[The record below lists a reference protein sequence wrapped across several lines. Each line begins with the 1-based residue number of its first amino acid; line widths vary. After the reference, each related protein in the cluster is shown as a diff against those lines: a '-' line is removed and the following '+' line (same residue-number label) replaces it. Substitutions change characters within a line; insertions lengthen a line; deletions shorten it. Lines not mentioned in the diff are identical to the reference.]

1 MAEDIVPVVGYRD
14 YTLLGYDKNYQYES
28 FSGADIVAEIIL
40 PTESKPLT
48 LGELQTISYSIH
60 RENKPVRTIG
70 RVNPLGFV
78 RGPRTIAG
86 SLIFTVFNGYAFYR
100 LDQFKNLIQPQAGIY
115 PIYPLSDMLPPFDI
129 SITFS
134 NEYGKFA
141 KMRIYGVTIVD
152 EGGTM
157 SIEDLVTEQTYT
169 YVARGIQPMTPYV
182 PDELNPTE
190 NTYGSNGGFG
200 GGIVVSKR

>member
-1 MAEDIVPVVGYRD
+1 MAEDITPIIGYRD
-14 YTLLGYDKNYQYES
+14 SLKLSDYQYDS
-28 FSGADIVAEIIL
+28 FSGADIVAEILL
-40 PTESKPLT
+40 PMESKPLV
-48 LGELQTISYSIH
+48 LGEIQTISYSIH

-86 SLIFTVFNGYAFYR
+86 SLIFTVFSGYAFYR
-100 LDQFKNLIQPQAGIY
+100 LEQYRDLVQANSSVVQM
-115 PIYPLSDMLPPFDI
+115 YPLSDMLPPFDI
-129 SITFS
+129 AITFS

-169 YVARGIQPMTPYV
+169 YVARGIQPQTPFY
-182 PDELNPTE
+182 PEGIDLS
-190 NTYGSNGGFG
+190 NT
-200 GGIVVSKR
+200 